1 MSKDKNIEIEYG
13 LILAA
18 GRGTRLGEITE
29 EIPKALVEIKDGKKV
44 IDYILE
50 GYAAA
55 GLKKAVIIIAY
66 KGQKIK
72 EYLGARAH
80 GLELIYFEQNLDSY
94 GTAAAVKA
102 ARSLL
107 EDQYFLMSYGDIIT
121 QPKNYLKMIEALAK
135 LKVPRSIMLLNW
147 LDQIK
152 KGGLVEFKKAPAED
166 LKTAAADF
174 YQVQTIT
181 EKPELEGGGWNSAG
195 IYLFSPDIFNWIDQV
210 KPSKRGEYELPAA
223 VNLMLKG
230 KSKLFAVKSEDY
242 CQDVGTPEDLEY
254 LRSQIQG

>member
-1 MSKDKNIEIEYG
+1 
-13 LILAA
+13 
-18 GRGTRLGEITE
+18 
-29 EIPKALVEIKDGKKV
+29 
-44 IDYILE
+44 
-50 GYAAA
+50 
-55 GLKKAVIIIAY
+55 
-66 KGQKIK
+66 
-72 EYLGARAH
+72 
-80 GLELIYFEQNLDSY
+80 
-94 GTAAAVKA
+94 
-102 ARSLL
+102 
-107 EDQYFLMSYGDIIT
+107 
-121 QPKNYLKMIEALAK
+121 MIEALAK